1 MQTVQGVRAFSSSAS
16 AMNLVKAPVAVFGI
30 EGRYATA
37 LYSAASKQKALDA
50 VEKDLDAFSVQL
62 KKDTRLREFILDPSI
77 KKNLKV
83 WVNYSLNGG
92 QEFMSRILKTDS
104 LECWGFYFLGRRRCR
119 RLRQN
124 EDEPFNEEHADR
136 YDRQQQI

>member
-1 MQTVQGVRAFSSSAS
+1 MGVHRNLENLIKIFRFLIYFHPSRELDILLKMAGRHLTMQTVQGVRAFSSSAS

-50 VEKDLDAFSVQL
+50 FSVQL
-62 KKDTRLREFILDPSI
+62 KKDTRRREFILDPSI

-83 WVNYSLNGG
+83 DGV
-92 QEFMSRILKTDS
+92 
-104 LECWGFYFLGRRRCR
+104 
-119 RLRQN
+119 
-124 EDEPFNEEHADR
+124 
-136 YDRQQQI
+136 